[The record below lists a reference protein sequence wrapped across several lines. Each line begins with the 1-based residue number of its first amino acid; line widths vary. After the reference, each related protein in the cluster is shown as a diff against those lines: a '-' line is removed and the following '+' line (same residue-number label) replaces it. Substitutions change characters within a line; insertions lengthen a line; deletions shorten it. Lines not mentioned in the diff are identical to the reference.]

1 MLRRAPP
8 TFALPIRLLVT
19 GVLVGIGGCASAGK
33 TLEAAGEVTT
43 SALRLIGLAPKDI
56 SPPAPQ
62 PATVAVRLQ
71 ASPSL
76 NVSPEGQ
83 SLSVV
88 TRIYKL
94 KGTQAFLSAPYEAFA
109 DPARERDLL
118 GEELVEV
125 REIQMLPGQQREWRE
140 TMPAGAAYLGMV
152 SLFRAPD
159 PQRWRLAFATAD
171 AAKSGVSL
179 GLHACGMSVAIGRDL
194 AAPSSWPGHTAA
206 ACPPDRSF

>member
-8 TFALPIRLLVT
+8 TFALLIRLLAT

-33 TLEAAGEVTT
+33 TLEAAGEVTN
-43 SALRLIGLAPKDI
+43 SALRLIGLVPKN
-56 SPPAPQ
+56 APQ
-62 PATVAVRLQ
+62 TTPQPTTIVVRLQ

-76 NVSPEGQ
+76 NVSPSGQ
-83 SLSVV
+83 SLSLV

-109 DPARERDLL
+109 NPARERDLL

-140 TMPAGAAYLGMV
+140 AMPADAAHLGIV

-159 PQRWRLAFATAD
+159 PQRWRLAFGSAE
-171 AAKSGVSL
+171 AAKSGVSV
-179 GLHACGMSVAIGRDL
+179 GLHACGMSVAIGQDL
-194 AAPSSWPGHTAA
+194 AAASSLPLHAGA
-206 ACPPDRSF
+206 ACPSD